1 MSFTT
6 GRVVLFGDCDAG
18 GAVYT
23 PRISDFVIEA
33 ALEFLS
39 FALGAPAARAIMA
52 MGVLPPARALSI
64 EFLHP
69 LTWDERVEIE
79 VAVRAIGQ
87 RSFSLAI
94 VARNAAGVDAFRA
107 MLTQACVCSRTRR
120 SVALP
125 SELRTALERTTA
137 AREGHRGV
145 S

>member
-1 MSFTT
+1 MSFRT

-23 PRISDFVIEA
+23 PRVSDFVVEA

-39 FALGAPAARAIMA
+39 FALGAPAARTIMA
-52 MGVLPPARALSI
+52 MGVLPPARALTI

-69 LTWDERVEIE
+69 LTWDEQIELE
-79 VAVRAIGQ
+79 VAVHAIGQ
-87 RSFSLAI
+87 RSFSLEI
-94 VARNAAGVDAFRA
+94 VARNTAGADAFRA
-107 MLTQACVCSRTRR
+107 MLTQVSVCSRTRR

-125 SELRTALERTTA
+125 GELRMALERTTA
-137 AREGHRGV
+137 LREDRRAE

>member
-39 FALGAPAARAIMA
+39 FALGTPAARAIMA
-52 MGVLPPARALSI
+52 MGVLPPARALSL

-69 LTWDERVEIE
+69 MTWDERIEME
-79 VAVRAIGQ
+79 VAISAIGQ
-87 RSFSLAI
+87 RSFSLQI
-94 VARNAAGVDAFRA
+94 VARNAAGMDTVRA
-107 MLTQACVCSRTRR
+107 RLTQVCVCSRTRR
-120 SVALP
+120 PVDLP
-125 SELRTALERTTA
+125 SPLRTALERA
-137 AREGHRGV
+137 C
-145 S
+145 SQQ

>member
-52 MGVLPPARALSI
+52 MGVLPPARVLSI

-69 LTWDERVEIE
+69 RLPFSPSAGARSRWRSWHATRPAQMRFALCLPRYASVLARDVPSPC
-79 VAVRAIGQ
+79 RANCGWRLNALAESNPRGADRILEGSFEG
-87 RSFSLAI
+87 RS
-94 VARNAAGVDAFRA
+94 
-107 MLTQACVCSRTRR
+107 
-120 SVALP
+120 
-125 SELRTALERTTA
+125 
-137 AREGHRGV
+137 
-145 S
+145 

>member
-52 MGVLPPARALSI
+52 MGVLPPARVLSI

-69 LTWDERVEIE
+69 MTWDERIEIE
-79 VAVRAIGQ
+79 VTVLAIGR

-94 VARNAAGVDAFRA
+94 VARNAAGADAFRA
-107 MLTQACVCSRTRR
+107 MLTQVCICSRTRR
-120 SVALP
+120 PVALP
-125 SELRTALERTTA
+125 GELRMALECTC
-137 AREGHRGV
+137 
-145 S
+145 